1 MRQGNE
7 VALLYPATSPKKV
20 PTAAAKTMAMS
31 ATDKEFCPPTSMAQ
45 QVASQAVSAQ
55 RVRQAGAG
63 QGPGRRVTEAQIN
76 LVGPRQDT
84 TGEQTGTCCPYRRR
98 GAL

>member
-31 ATDKEFCPPTSMAQ
+31 ATDKEFCPPTSMRLSRSRPRRSVPNGCARLEP
-45 QVASQAVSAQ
+45 A
-55 RVRQAGAG
+55 RG
-63 QGPGRRVTEAQIN
+63 QG
-76 LVGPRQDT
+76 
-84 TGEQTGTCCPYRRR
+84 
-98 GAL
+98 GA